1 MSNDLFRTGLLNL
14 ALGRAQDHQE
24 RDNRD
29 HDGRDEDR
37 PPADELCHSAAE
49 YSGQARATPRADR
62 PHRNGA
68 LPSRSIPIRL
78 HQRHRCWHDARRGE
92 ALDCAPGKQ
101 QRQSQSAY
109 REDEQQG
116 AHDAESYADQR
127 DLDAADSVGEATRQ
141 DDEQPGKQ
149 GSNRD
154 GEIHRSG
161 VDEPRANVLHYR
173 RSDSPRSAGEEP
185 EGDDSE
191 DEAEEELVS
200 PLVARRWS
208 SRSCACHGSLL
219 LKERQGSHDGRLGT
233 GLQRRLH
240 DWAEER

>member
-1 MSNDLFRTGLLNL
+1 MIFFGPVCSTLLSGVPKIIRNEITETTMDAMKIARQL
-14 ALGRAQDHQE
+14 MNCVIAPPNTAARPEPPHEPIDHIETARCRAGPSQYAFTSAIDAGMMH
-24 RDNRD
+24 
-29 HDGRDEDR
+29 
-37 PPADELCHSAAE
+37 AAE
-49 YSGQARATPRADR
+49 KPWIARPASS
-62 PHRNGA
+62 NGKA
-68 LPSRSIPIRL
+68 NPPTAKTSSREP
-78 HQRHRCWHDARRGE
+78 
-92 ALDCAPGKQ
+92 
-101 QRQSQSAY
+101 
-109 REDEQQG
+109 
-116 AHDAESYADQR
+116 HDAESYADQR